1 MKHTLPETHNIRQ
14 DGTSYRQTGEHI
26 LNVNCTNC
34 GRKLPID
41 KSLIKTLVGGSMIS
55 GAALGWTSYAFAGI
69 LGFSG
74 GAALIAIA
82 LLAGGGTILSGKDFG
97 IALTIG
103 TKISDLLTAKNYLC
117 PSCGHS
123 NWAFSGLNETE
134 VIAGADHKN
143 ELTGSF
149 SRAQKTLIIASGFV
163 SSNVVN
169 DYFLNNL
176 AATLNRGITVTLI
189 YSDQKSH
196 SDWMNSGYKNATS
209 ELSRL
214 VRKYPN
220 LKLIEKHTH
229 QKALIVD
236 DLYAIVGSFNFL
248 SNEKV
253 ARHET
258 SMKIF
263 EPDRIEEVKRQILLN

>member
-1 MKHTLPETHNIRQ
+1 M
-14 DGTSYRQTGEHI
+14 D
-26 LNVNCTNC
+26 VNCTNC
-34 GRKLPID
+34 GQKLPIN
-41 KSLIKTLVGGSMIS
+41 KSLIKALIGGSMIG

-82 LLAGGGTILSGKDFG
+82 LLAGGGTILSGRDFG

-103 TKISDLLTAKNYLC
+103 TKVSDLLTEKNYGC
-117 PSCGHS
+117 PKCGHS
-123 NWAFSGLNETE
+123 NWVFSGLTETE
-134 VIAGADHKN
+134 VISGLDHKR
-143 ELTGSF
+143 ELADSF
-149 SRAQKTLIIASGFV
+149 QRAKANLIIASGFI

-169 DYFLNNL
+169 NNFINL
-176 AATLNRGITVTLI
+176 LKSTLNRSIKVTLI

-196 SDWMNSGYKNATS
+196 SDWMALGYRNAIR
-209 ELSRL
+209 ELTTLARE
-214 VRKYPN
+214 YPD
-220 LKLIEKHTH
+220 LKLIEKKTH

-248 SNEKV
+248 SNEK
-253 ARHET
+253 ATRHET

-263 EPDRIEEVKRQILLN
+263 ESDKIEEVKRQILKS